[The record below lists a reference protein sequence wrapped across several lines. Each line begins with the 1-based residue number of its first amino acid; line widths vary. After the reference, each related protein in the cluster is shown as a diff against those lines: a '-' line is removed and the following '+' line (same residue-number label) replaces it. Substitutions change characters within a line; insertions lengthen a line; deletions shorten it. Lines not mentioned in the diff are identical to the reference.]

1 MLFLQQYIYLK
12 IYQFH
17 DKTQQSMTFS
27 ENLLKRLFIFLSL
40 LVFVSN
46 CAKVDPATGEKVL
59 VETDTRKKSREF
71 VDKQG
76 GLFGEIGK
84 SSSGTTFEFSTSNVL
99 WRATLKN
106 LDFLPLANADYSGGI
121 IVYDWYSNKDD
132 KQSIKISVRFL
143 SNELKSSSI
152 VVAGHKKICDEAGK
166 CFVEKL
172 DNKFT
177 DEIKESVISTARQI
191 KIEDS
196 KKDTKK

>member
-1 MLFLQQYIYLK
+1 MFKYCFILLFLLA
-12 IYQFH
+12 
-17 DKTQQSMTFS
+17 
-27 ENLLKRLFIFLSL
+27 FLGH
-40 LVFVSN
+40 
-46 CAKVDPATGEKVL
+46 CAKIDPVTGEKVL

-84 SSSGTTFEFSTSNVL
+84 SSSGTNFEFSTSNVL
-99 WRATLKN
+99 WRATLKS

-121 IVYDWYSNKDD
+121 IVYDWYSNKND
-132 KQSIKISVRFL
+132 KESIKISVRFL
-143 SNELKSSSI
+143 SNELKSSS
-152 VVAGHKKICDEAGK
+152 VMVAGHKKICDEVGK
-166 CFVEKL
+166 CFIEKL

-177 DEIKESVISTARQI
+177 DEIKESVISAARLL

>member
-1 MLFLQQYIYLK
+1 MI
-12 IYQFH
+12 
-17 DKTQQSMTFS
+17 KTQQFMTFL

-40 LVFVSN
+40 LVFLGN
-46 CAKVDPATGEKVL
+46 CAKVDPVTGEKVL
-59 VETDTRKKSREF
+59 EETDTRKKSREF

-84 SSSGTTFEFSTSNVL
+84 RSSGTTFEFSTSNVL

-143 SNELKSSSI
+143 SNELKSSSV
-152 VVAGHKKICDEAGK
+152 VVAGHKKICDETGK

>member
-1 MLFLQQYIYLK
+1 
-12 IYQFH
+12 
-17 DKTQQSMTFS
+17 MTFL

-40 LVFVSN
+40 LVFLGN
-46 CAKVDPATGEKVL
+46 CAKVDPVTGEKVL

-84 SSSGTTFEFSTSNVL
+84 SSSGTNFEFSTSNVL

-152 VVAGHKKICDEAGK
+152 VVAGHKKICDDTGK